1 MWTLTKAFKAEGTLA
16 NDRFGY
22 NQMATTLVEST
33 DPLGTHLFNFFGTG
47 DQAHIQRRDVTIK
60 NRIYGVRDLDFPGTD
75 LARTGSS
82 KTISS
87 AGVINLGSA
96 GCSSVNV
103 AGWYADVSTQ
113 TELGDFTRVIGRA
126 GLYDKKIY
134 FSIYRP
140 EARACPLTGKS
151 QIIEIS
157 DGCGGVS
164 QYNVGEGLI
173 TAPVIDNRGNIYVG
187 VGNLAEGTKIVG
199 DGTDNITKVK
209 SGVEESSEEGVDWKS
224 WQEITY

>member
-1 MWTLTKAFKAEGTLA
+1 M
-16 NDRFGY
+16 
-22 NQMATTLVEST
+22 
-33 DPLGTHLFNFFGTG
+33 
-47 DQAHIQRRDVTIK
+47 
-60 NRIYGVRDLDFPGTD
+60 
-75 LARTGSS
+75 
-82 KTISS
+82 
-87 AGVINLGSA
+87 
-96 GCSSVNV
+96 
-103 AGWYADVSTQ
+103 STQ